1 MIDPETAHNLIIK
14 IIKNGFLPK
23 IKTKS
28 IPLKLM
34 NIKFKNPIGLAAG
47 FDKNAETI
55 KLLLIEMVLIMMVL
69 L

>member
-28 IPLKLM
+28 SPLKVM
-34 NIKFKNPIGLAAG
+34 NIKFQNPIM
-47 FDKNAETI
+47 NVPI
-55 KLLLIEMVLIMMVL
+55 
-69 L
+69 